1 VSLTVT
7 GLARYPVKSCR
18 GTWLTRAD
26 VEPWGLAG
34 DRRWMLVDADGC
46 VVTAREHPRLI
57 LVTPEPAGPVLRLR
71 APDREPLSIGYPDD
85 GELVPVRVWRSELKA
100 RLAEPAAA
108 EWFSSWL
115 DVSVRLVYLDDPTR
129 RHPNPAYTRPDDL
142 VSLADAYPLLLT
154 STESLGALNELI
166 AGGAYPKQGPL
177 PMVPFRPNVV
187 VEGAPAWTED
197 GWRRIRIGSVPFRVV
212 KACDRCVLTTI
223 DPDTATKGKEP
234 MATLARHRQWDGN
247 TWFGVQ
253 LVPDAIGTVQVGDAV
268 QVVEATDSSEP
279 LR

>member
-1 VSLTVT
+1 
-7 GLARYPVKSCR
+7 
-18 GTWLTRAD
+18 LTRAD

-108 EWFSSWL
+108 EWLSSWL

-177 PMVPFRPNVV
+177 AMVRFRPNVV